1 MDKDGEK
8 KVDSKNA
15 SVSQNMT
22 LGEAIRKMPDIE
34 DYDLWETLGEMRIE

>member
-1 MDKDGEK
+1 MDEDKNERVEKEDG
-8 KVDSKNA
+8 
-15 SVSQNMT
+15 QNMT